1 VLHYLARCIVKHL
14 IISRKNVFNGH
25 AFNVQELY
33 ISLPDGRK
41 RNYDLVDHRDSV
53 TIIPIDENG
62 NVWFV
67 EQFRMGSASSLI
79 ELPAGVMEENEK
91 PFVCAAREVREE
103 IGMAAGKLA
112 HIGSIYLAPG
122 YSNELNH
129 IFLAENLKP
138 APLQQDEDEFLSIK
152 KYSREELTEIIR
164 EGDLQDS
171 KSLAA
176 LYLYQY
182 KK

>member
-1 VLHYLARCIVKHL
+1 VKHS
-14 IISRKNVFNGH
+14 IISRKNVFYGH
-25 AFNVQELY
+25 AFNVQELH

-53 TIIPIDENG
+53 TIIPIDKNG
-62 NVWFV
+62 NIWFV
-67 EQFRMGSASSLI
+67 EQFRMGSESSLI

-91 PFVCAAREVREE
+91 PFTCAARELREE

-112 HIGSIYLAPG
+112 QIGSVYLAPG

-129 IFLAENLKP
+129 IFLAEDLKP
-138 APLQQDEDEFLSIK
+138 DPLQQDEDEFLIIK
-152 KYSREELTEIIR
+152 KYSKEKLTELIR

-176 LYLYQY
+176 LYLY
-182 KK
+182 KNKNR